1 MFAPLRRSIVYLL
14 QYFTGTK
21 EALITSG
28 GTETSPDSL
37 NDVYVRDSKIAS
49 SVASQYNLRERKVMN
64 YAEIEEKYDDQEE
77 SVETV
82 ELTESESK

>member
-28 GTETSPDSL
+28 GAEASPDSL
-37 NDVYVRDSKIAS
+37 NDIYVRDSKVAS
-49 SVASQYNLRERKVMN
+49 SVDSHYNLRERKVMN
-64 YAEIEEKYDDQEE
+64 YAEIEEKVDDRE
-77 SVETV
+77 
-82 ELTESESK
+82 ELTESK